1 MRSHRP
7 ILVALVLTLAATA
20 WASESM
26 RFPLTRLNGVHTNLA
41 PDIAP
46 IQRGPVT
53 VRVESPS
60 HRVAVHGNQLSL
72 VASDSDP
79 GIVAADFEIEFEGE
93 GHLIANIE
101 AMVTSRLEDEVAI
114 PRQTLRLAGLIR
126 VRPADDGYWITLVD
140 MPDTVQITIESKL
153 LRQLV
158 DLCDGFASFL
168 PVSCDGLADEASRA
182 TIPLPP
188 AGEEVLLPNAYL
200 SDDERARFDSFVPA
214 PE

>member
-1 MRSHRP
+1 MRRYRST
-7 ILVALVLTLAATA
+7 LLALLLTLPALA
-20 WASESM
+20 WAAEPM
-26 RFPLTRLNGVHTNLA
+26 RFPLSRLNGVHTNLA

-60 HRVAVHGNQLSL
+60 HRVAVHGNELSL
-72 VASDSDP
+72 TATDD
-79 GIVAADFEIEFEGE
+79 GTGNVAADFEIEFEGE
-93 GHLIANIE
+93 GHLIANLE
-101 AMVTSRLEDEVAI
+101 AMVTSRLEDEVSI

-140 MPDTVQITIESKL
+140 MPDTVQIAIESKI

-158 DLCDGFASFL
+158 ELCDGFASFL

-188 AGEEVLLPNAYL
+188 PGEEVLLPNAYL
-200 SDDERARFDSFVPA
+200 TDDERARFDTFVQA
-214 PE
+214 VE